1 MTKHKRRQRT
11 VRIYHG
17 PPGRETSMYWTVKVS
32 PAKHPVVLNGDV
44 AHALKST
51 PGVTIGCGLSNVA
64 IANKAAFPHEC
75 YLAAF
80 VKTRAYIVDRL
91 KEDGTP
97 GHSQEYRHCYGHIT
111 DANDEGTL
119 KKMVKENPGVMEREF
134 RLDVLPKSSAST
146 GKTKSASSSKKK
158 SEPSDVKYNRD
169 RIKLARGALR
179 RAVKAGRIGA
189 HVARQITDVAK
200 RMAAPTPRQGA
211 LF

>member
-32 PAKHPVVLNGDV
+32 PAKQPVIINGDV

-51 PGVTIGCGLSNVA
+51 RGVTIGCGLSNA
-64 IANKAAFPHEC
+64 AMANRDAFPHEC
-75 YLAAF
+75 YLASF
-80 VKTRAYIVDRL
+80 VKTRAYIADRL

-97 GHSQEYRHCYGHIT
+97 GHCQEYRHHYGHIT
-111 DANDEGTL
+111 DANDDGTL
-119 KKMVKENPGVMEREF
+119 KKMVKENPGIMERAF
-134 RLDVLPKSSAST
+134 RLDVPPKSLAGVKQSKPT
-146 GKTKSASSSKKK
+146 SSSKKK
-158 SEPSDVKYNRD
+158 HKPDVRQPSGD
-169 RIKLARGALR
+169 RNKLARGALR

-200 RMAAPTPRQGA
+200 RIAAPSPRQGA